1 MDKQHQLDQLFT
13 TAKAEQPHYSF
24 DDTKEKFLSTVVE
37 NSSIPKAKKTS
48 FLSTKTW
55 IIMLT
60 TISTL
65 TAVLVFFFNTN
76 STKNE
81 SNSAVKPISES
92 KQELAETNSSSR
104 SNSVLENN
112 PTEKYALTLPEI
124 SPSIENPFKAP
135 VESLVFLPEP
145 LQHPMLKP
153 TIFDDTYVFPKL
165 TEEEIKANH
174 KQKKTML
181 KALEKMDKKS
191 YTFLV
196 SGSFDFKGK
205 MTSVQSFLIQ
215 NTEISN
221 LEYRTFL
228 FDLLI
233 QDRKDE
239 FLKARPDQNQWSLLP
254 GGQNNKMKD
263 HYFSHPAY
271 DHFPVV
277 NISREG
283 AEMYCKWLTQELFKV
298 VDEKKKNQFNDIR
311 LPVREEWVMAAS
323 IEGKKGP
330 YPWDGEFTRNSDG
343 LYLANYKRK
352 PIASDSI
359 ATAIYRDITAPVE
372 SYWPNDFGLYNM
384 SGNVAE
390 MVYDDIKTKSAGTA
404 GGGWMNNEEEIKIL
418 GPDPY
423 AGVTNAHP
431 GIGFRVVMT
440 IRLNVVK

>member
-24 DDTKEKFLSTVVE
+24 DDTKEKFLSTVIE
-37 NSSIPKAKKTS
+37 NPSMTKAKKTS

-65 TAVLVFFFNTN
+65 TAVLVFFFSVN
-76 STKNE
+76 STKNVPKL
-81 SNSAVKPISES
+81 SAKQISES
-92 KQELAETNSSSR
+92 KQELAETNSTTGV
-104 SNSVLENN
+104 NSVPEKN
-112 PTEKYALTLPEI
+112 PSEKYAFILPEI
-124 SPSIENPFKAP
+124 ASSMENPFKAP
-135 VESLVFLPEP
+135 FENPLFFPEP
-145 LQHPMLKP
+145 LEQPMPKP

-352 PIASDSI
+352 LLASDSI

-423 AGVTNAHP
+423 TGVTNAHP

-440 IRLNVVK
+440 IRLNVK